1 MNDLDRDARAL
12 VRASRDGDQPS
23 ELERAR
29 VRRKLMAAIGTAGA
43 AGSASTAHAST
54 HATSGAVK
62 LGASAAERTPWAAVA
77 LFTFVAGFSEPFFL
91 GLVRRVGVVP
101 DKDV

>member
-1 MNDLDRDARAL
+1 VPLAEAVL
-12 VRASRDGDQPS
+12 EASPEDS
-23 ELERAR
+23 YML
-29 VRRKLMAAIGTAGA
+29 
-43 AGSASTAHAST
+43 
-54 HATSGAVK
+54 
-62 LGASAAERTPWAAVA
+62 WAAVA

>member
-1 MNDLDRDARAL
+1 
-12 VRASRDGDQPS
+12 
-23 ELERAR
+23 
-29 VRRKLMAAIGTAGA
+29 
-43 AGSASTAHAST
+43 
-54 HATSGAVK
+54 
-62 LGASAAERTPWAAVA
+62 VA